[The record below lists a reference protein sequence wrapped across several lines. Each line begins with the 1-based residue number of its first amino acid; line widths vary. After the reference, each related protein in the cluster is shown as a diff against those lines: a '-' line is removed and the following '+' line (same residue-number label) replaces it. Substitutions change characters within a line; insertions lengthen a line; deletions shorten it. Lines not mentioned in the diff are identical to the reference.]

1 LIDKI
6 LPNREKNK
14 VLRKC
19 LLTAGKG
26 RKILFY
32 MAEKSFLELKNI
44 TKAFPGVLALDK
56 VSFSAR
62 RGEVHALCGE
72 NGAGKSTL
80 MKILNGIHRAD
91 SGEIFIDGKPVVI
104 QNPVDARKHGIA
116 MIFQE
121 CAFVPEMSVAESLF
135 LGDLPVGRF
144 CQVDWKHIY
153 KTTEKLLSA
162 ESLLDNPRFTEG
174 IHTKLKNLT
183 IADIQMLEIV
193 KAIHKDSQVII
204 MDEPTSSIAKKE
216 ADNLL
221 TKIIELRNRGK
232 SIIYISHKMD
242 EIFRIAD
249 RVTVFRD
256 GRVVGSGDARD
267 LTIDRVITM
276 MVGRELS
283 NDYPKISVPRGEELL
298 RVEHLRQTGVFP
310 DINFTL
316 HAGEIVGFAGLV
328 GAGRTEVVRAISGL
342 DPIDGGSIF
351 VKGKEVKVKRVSDSI
366 DNGIAMCSEDRRRYG
381 LVLIRSVRE
390 NIGLPNLHRY
400 IYHGRLHHHKEIREV
415 QKQCESLMIKTPSIE
430 TPASTLSGGNQQKV
444 VLAKWLIKDPSI
456 LIFDEPTRGIDVGA
470 KYEIYKLM
478 SEIVKDGKKGIVM
491 ISSEL
496 PELLGMCD
504 RIYVMNKGNLMVELK
519 REQFSQELIMQY
531 ATGSVKAAV

>member
-1 LIDKI
+1 MPEQI
-6 LPNREKNK
+6 
-14 VLRKC
+14 
-19 LLTAGKG
+19 
-26 RKILFY
+26 
-32 MAEKSFLELKNI
+32 FLELKDI
-44 TKAFPGVLALDK
+44 TKAFPGVLALDN
-56 VSFSAR
+56 VSFSVR

-80 MKILNGIHRAD
+80 MKILDGIHKAD
-91 SGEIFIDGKPVVI
+91 SGEIYIEGKPVTI
-104 QNPVDARKHGIA
+104 QNPVDARKQGIA

-135 LGDLPVGRF
+135 LGALPITKLRR
-144 CQVDWKHIY
+144 VDWNYIH
-153 KTTEKLLSA
+153 KTTDELLRS
-162 ESLLDNPRFTEG
+162 EGLIDNPRLIDG
-174 IHTKLKNLT
+174 AHTKLKFLT
-183 IADIQMLEIV
+183 IADIQMLEIA

-216 ADNLL
+216 ADELL
-221 TKIIELRNRGK
+221 TKIIELKNRGK

-256 GRVVGSGDARD
+256 GKVVGTDDAKN
-267 LTIDRVITM
+267 LTIDKVITM

-283 NDYPKISVPRGEELL
+283 NDYPKIAAPKGEELL
-298 RVEHLRQTGVFP
+298 RVEHLKQTGAFQ
-310 DINFTL
+310 DISFNL

-328 GAGRTEVVRAISGL
+328 GAGRTEVVRAVSGL
-342 DPIDGGSIF
+342 DPIDGGSVF
-351 VKGKEVKVKRVSDSI
+351 VRGREVKVRRVSDSI
-366 DNGIAMCSEDRRRYG
+366 DNGIVMCSEDRRRYG

-390 NIGLPNLHRY
+390 NIGLPNLSRY
-400 IYHGRLHHHKEIREV
+400 IYNGRLHRIKEIRESGE
-415 QKQCESLMIKTPSIE
+415 QCNNLMIKTPSIE
-430 TPASTLSGGNQQKV
+430 TPVSTLSGGNQQKV

-478 SEIVKDGKKGIVM
+478 SEIVRDGKKGIVM

-504 RIYVMNKGNLMVELK
+504 RIYVMSKGTLAAELA

-531 ATGSVKAAV
+531 ATGSMKAAG

>member
-1 LIDKI
+1 MSEQI
-6 LPNREKNK
+6 
-14 VLRKC
+14 
-19 LLTAGKG
+19 
-26 RKILFY
+26 
-32 MAEKSFLELKNI
+32 FLELKNI
-44 TKAFPGVLALDK
+44 TKVFPGVLALDN
-56 VSFSAR
+56 VSFSAQ

-80 MKILNGIHRAD
+80 MKILNGIHKAD
-91 SGEIFIDGKPVVI
+91 SGEIFIEGKPVVI
-104 QNPVDARKHGIA
+104 QNPVDARKQGIA

-121 CAFVPEMSVAESLF
+121 CTFVPEMSVAESLF
-135 LGDLPVGRF
+135 LGTLPVDKFRR
-144 CQVDWKHIY
+144 VDWKQIY
-153 KTTEKLLSA
+153 GTTEELLRS
-162 ESLLDNPRFTEG
+162 EGLINNPRLVEG
-174 IHTKLKNLT
+174 IRTKLKFLT

-204 MDEPTSSIAKKE
+204 MDEPTSSIAQKE
-216 ADNLL
+216 VDDLF
-221 TKIIELRNRGK
+221 TKIIDLKNRGK

-256 GRVVGSGDARD
+256 GRVVGTNNVRD

-298 RVEHLRQTGVFP
+298 RVEQLKQTGVFQN
-310 DINFTL
+310 INFTL

-328 GAGRTEVVRAISGL
+328 GAGRTEIVRAVSGL
-342 DPIDGGSIF
+342 DPVDGGSIF
-351 VKGKEVKVKRVSDSI
+351 VRGREIRIRRVSDSI

-390 NIGLPNLHRY
+390 NIGLPNLGRY
-400 IYHGRLHHHKEIREV
+400 IYNGRLHRNKEIREV
-415 QKQCESLMIKTPSIE
+415 QKQCGNLMIKTPSIE
-430 TPASTLSGGNQQKV
+430 APASTLSGGNQQKV

-478 SEIVKDGKKGIVM
+478 SEIVRDGKKGIVM

-504 RIYVMNKGNLMVELK
+504 RIYVMNKGSLAAELK

-531 ATGSVKAAV
+531 ATGSMKAAV

>member
-1 LIDKI
+1 MS
-6 LPNREKNK
+6 EQ
-14 VLRKC
+14 V
-19 LLTAGKG
+19 
-26 RKILFY
+26 
-32 MAEKSFLELKNI
+32 FLELKDI
-44 TKAFPGVLALDK
+44 TKAFPGVLALDN
-56 VSFSAR
+56 VSFSVR

-80 MKILNGIHRAD
+80 MKILNGIHKAD
-91 SGEIFIDGKPVVI
+91 SGEIFIEGKPVTI
-104 QNPVDARKHGIA
+104 QNPVDARKQGIA

-121 CAFVPEMSVAESLF
+121 CTFVPEMSVAESLF
-135 LGDLPVGRF
+135 LGALPVNGLR
-144 CQVDWKHIY
+144 QIDWKYIHR
-153 KTTEKLLSA
+153 TTEELLRS
-162 ESLLDNPRFTEG
+162 EGLIDNPRLIDG
-174 IHTKLKNLT
+174 VHTKLKFLT
-183 IADIQMLEIV
+183 IADIQMLEIL
-193 KAIHKDSQVII
+193 KAIHKDSQAII

-216 ADNLL
+216 ADDLL
-221 TKIIELRNRGK
+221 TKIMDLKNRGK

-256 GRVVGSGDARD
+256 GRVVGTDDARN
-267 LTIDRVITM
+267 LTIDKVITM

-283 NDYPKISVPRGEELL
+283 ADFPKISVSRGEELL
-298 RVEHLRQTGVFP
+298 RVEHLEQAGVFQ

-351 VKGKEVKVKRVSDSI
+351 VRGREVKVRRVSDSI
-366 DNGIAMCSEDRRRYG
+366 DNGIIMCSEDRRRYG

-390 NIGLPNLHRY
+390 NIGLPNLGRY
-400 IYHGRLHHHKEIREV
+400 IYNGMLHRNKETREV
-415 QKQCESLMIKTPSIE
+415 QEQCGSLRIKAPSIE
-430 TPASTLSGGNQQKV
+430 TPVSTLSGGNQQKV

-478 SEIVKDGKKGIVM
+478 SEIVRDGKKGIVM

-504 RIYVMNKGNLMVELK
+504 RIYVMNKGGLATELD

-531 ATGSVKAAV
+531 ATGSMKAAV

>member
-1 LIDKI
+1 
-6 LPNREKNK
+6 
-14 VLRKC
+14 
-19 LLTAGKG
+19 
-26 RKILFY
+26 
-32 MAEKSFLELKNI
+32 MAETTFLELKNI

-80 MKILNGIHRAD
+80 MKILNGIHKAD

-104 QNPVDARKHGIA
+104 QNPVDARKQGIA

-121 CAFVPEMSVAESLF
+121 CAFVPEMSVAENLF
-135 LGDLPVGRF
+135 LGALPVDRF
-144 CQVDWKHIY
+144 RRVDWNYIY
-153 KTTEKLLSA
+153 KTTEDLLRS
-162 ESLLDNPRFTEG
+162 ESLLNNPRFVEG
-174 IHTKLKNLT
+174 IHTKLKYLT

-216 ADNLL
+216 ADDLL

-256 GRVVGSGDARD
+256 GRVVGSDAAGE
-267 LTIDRVITM
+267 LTIDKVITM

-298 RVEHLRQTGVFP
+298 RVEHLQQAGVFR

-342 DPIDGGSIF
+342 DPLDGGAIF
-351 VKGKEVKVKRVSDSI
+351 VKGREIKVRKVSDSI

-381 LVLIRSVRE
+381 LVLIRNVRE

-400 IYHGRLHHHKEIREV
+400 IYNGRLHRNREIREV
-415 QKQCESLMIKTPSIE
+415 QQQCGSLRIKTPSIE
-430 TPASTLSGGNQQKV
+430 IPASALSGGNQQKV

-504 RIYVMNKGNLMVELK
+504 RIYVMNKGNLVVELE

-531 ATGSVKAAV
+531 ATGSMKAAV